1 MRLEAGKETGGG
13 GAPVISHRTWRA
25 RTDLGGDGALRWTG
39 GGKKR
44 TDRGRRRLVGT
55 SPCRNRKQRP
65 DPRQGNYAKGWEIT
79 GWASPSWVKACRRI
93 LVLAQTNVVLLK
105 QHTESR
111 QHVTNQVR
119 KPHVAGPDH
128 PTGPDGS
135 VCSGVG
141 LFCCIAGVEEE
152 ILWRRE
158 SSTSSLLSSRGQY
171 STRPADSDT
180 DDLCC
185 TRP

>member
-1 MRLEAGKETGGG
+1 MRLEAGKEMGG

-55 SPCRNRKQRP
+55 SPCRNR
-65 DPRQGNYAKGWEIT
+65 NYAKGWEIT

-141 LFCCIAGVEEE
+141 LFCCIAVRPRKRFSGAGN
-152 ILWRRE
+152 LRP
-158 SSTSSLLSSRGQY
+158 LLSSRGQY